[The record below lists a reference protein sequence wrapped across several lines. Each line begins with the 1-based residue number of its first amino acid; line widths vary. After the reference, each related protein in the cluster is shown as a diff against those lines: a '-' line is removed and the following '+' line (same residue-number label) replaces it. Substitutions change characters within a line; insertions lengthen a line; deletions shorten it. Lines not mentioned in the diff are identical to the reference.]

1 MADHSSS
8 PLSGKRVL
16 ITRAE
21 SQSAGLIDLLHT
33 QGAEVI
39 SLPLIRIAPPDNF
52 AQFDFALRN
61 LADFDWLIFT
71 SQNAVTAV
79 ADRLAALAI
88 CSSQPRGPRYV
99 AAVGKPTA
107 AAAAAAGFSV
117 THVGSSNASELVR
130 ELSNGLYGKR
140 VFLPRSDRASAAL
153 IAQLE
158 ELAAIVTE
166 VIAYRTI
173 GLDSVG
179 ENDRELILQA
189 DAILFFSPSAV
200 RAFLDLTRSGVLSS
214 VRADTAVG
222 AIGSVTHA
230 AALES
235 GLRCD
240 FQAPEPGA
248 GEILAALAA
257 HFGKASVSSVSGA
270 NSR

>member
-1 MADHSSS
+1 VADHSSS

-21 SQSAGLIDLLHT
+21 SQSAGLIDLLHA

-39 SLPLIRIAPPDNF
+39 SLPLIRIAPLDDF
-52 AQFDFALRN
+52 SQLDFALRN
-61 LADFDWLIFT
+61 LANFDWLIFT

-88 CSSQPRGPRYV
+88 HSSQPSGPLCV
-99 AAVGKPTA
+99 AAVGKSTA

-117 THVGSSNASELVR
+117 THVGSSNASDLVR
-130 ELSNGLYGKR
+130 ELTKDLYGKR
-140 VFLPRSDRASAAL
+140 IFLPRSDRAAAAL
-153 IAQLE
+153 IAQLK

-173 GLDSVG
+173 GLDSVD

-189 DAILFFSPSAV
+189 DAILFFSPSVV
-200 RAFLDLTRSGVLSS
+200 RAFLDLTKSGVLSS
-214 VRADTAVG
+214 VRADAAVG
-222 AIGSVTHA
+222 AIGPVTYA
-230 AALES
+230 AVVES

-248 GEILAALAA
+248 SEIVAALAA
-257 HFGKASVSSVSGA
+257 HFGKASVSSVSGG